1 MAETAGMDDAT
12 PEQLRARIAEL
23 ESENAR
29 LNKIRNALVE
39 RVEASSALRAAPYA
53 AFEHSVILAEQV
65 RERTEALNAALHDLK
80 HSHQALKLANE
91 EAATA
96 HQRLIDAIESIS
108 DAFALFDAD
117 KQLVLCNN
125 QYRQIWALCGVD
137 IQRGTTLA
145 RCLELAVERKLIVE
159 TQVGNEDANIYRLCD
174 GRWLQMNSRTTGDG
188 GLVALYTDITE
199 LKASEAAQRE
209 QALEQKS
216 RLLKSTVDNLS
227 QGVVLINAE
236 GRVEIWNDLFLTLCG
251 LDRVQMEDAPQ
262 FERLMDSSGVLLL
275 TPRSKDE
282 SGQPL
287 DELTQELSD
296 GRVVEIRTH
305 ALPTGGYVNTYTDIT
320 EHSRYAETLRESERW
335 IRLITDHVPALI
347 AYVGEDMRYQ
357 FTNKVYDDWY
367 GWPRGSLLGETIGR
381 VHGDA
386 QFERLKPYVERAL
399 AGESVTFEIEEANA
413 AGENRYLLKA
423 YVPNMDSQGKPV
435 GFFVMIRD
443 ITERRRTAMA
453 LQQAYQNLEQRVRE
467 RTSELTELNQQLRQE
482 IGERKAIESR
492 LREAKQ
498 EAEQANLSKTK
509 FLAAVSHD
517 LLQPL
522 NAARLFTG
530 ALLEQPMP
538 ERIAHLIGSVSNSL
552 EDVERLLSTLVDIS
566 KLDAG
571 VIQPDVS
578 AFRVNELLDN
588 IAPEYT
594 HIAKSE
600 GIHFNS
606 VSSTAVVQTD
616 PALLARILR
625 NLLSNAVRYTAP
637 GGHILLG
644 CRRRA
649 DGLEVQVCDTGSGI
663 PADQLKTIFQEFKR
677 GNNVSQDKGLGLGLA
692 IVEKIVR
699 MLGHSIEV
707 RSEPGKGSIF
717 SVLIPYGELA
727 PQHTVPQL
735 QIADVGERLRGCS
748 IWMIDNDQSICDGM
762 ATLLNGWGCRV
773 TTAVSLEQ
781 LREQVAVGTAPLDLL
796 IADYHLDNNV
806 IGVDVVREIMQQRPD
821 EPPVLMI
828 TANYS
833 NELKQQMREL
843 GYQLM
848 HKPIRPL
855 KLKTMLS
862 HLMKG

>member
-1 MAETAGMDDAT
+1 MDEQS
-12 PEQLRARIAEL
+12 PEQLRARISEL
-23 ESENAR
+23 EAENAR

-39 RVEASSALRAAPYA
+39 RVEASSGLRAEPYA

-80 HSHQALKLANE
+80 HSNQALKQANE

-117 KQLVLCNN
+117 KKLVLFNN
-125 QYRQIWALCGVD
+125 RFREIWALCGVD
-137 IQRGTTLA
+137 IQRGISLS
-145 RCLELAVERKLIVE
+145 RCLELGLERNLIVE
-159 TQVGNEDANIYRLCD
+159 TQVGQGEEANIYRLCN
-174 GRWLQMNSRTTGDG
+174 GRWMQMSSRETGDG

-209 QALEQKS
+209 QALAQKS
-216 RLLKSTVDNLS
+216 RLLQSTVDNLS
-227 QGVVLINAE
+227 QGVALVNAA
-236 GRVEIWNDLFLTLCG
+236 GRVEIWNDLFLNLTG
-251 LDRVQMEDAPQ
+251 LRSGALTDAPR
-262 FERLMDSSGVLLL
+262 FETLMSGSEVALL
-275 TPRSKDE
+275 TPRSRDE
-282 SGQPL
+282 RDEPL
-287 DELTQELSD
+287 RELTQELSD

-305 ALPTGGYVNTYTDIT
+305 PLSAGGFVNTYTDIT
-320 EHSRYAETLRESERW
+320 EHSRYAETLRESEQW
-335 IRLITDHVPALI
+335 IRLITDNVPALI
-347 AYVGEDMRYQ
+347 AYVGEDLRYQ

-381 VHGDA
+381 VHGEA
-386 QFERLKPYVERAL
+386 QFERLRPYAERAL
-399 AGESVTFEIEEANA
+399 AGESVTFEIEEPNA
-413 AGENRYLLKA
+413 VGENRYLLKA
-423 YVPNMDSQGKPV
+423 YVPNIGTQGKPV

-467 RTSELTELNQQLRQE
+467 RTSELTDLNQQLRQE
-482 IGERKAIESR
+482 IGERKTIESR
-492 LREAKQ
+492 LREAKR

-530 ALLEQPMP
+530 ALLDQPMP
-538 ERIAHLIGSVSNSL
+538 ERIGHLIGSVSNSL

-571 VIQPDVS
+571 AIKPDIS
-578 AFRVNELLDN
+578 AFNVSELLNN
-588 IAPEYT
+588 IASEYT
-594 HIAKSE
+594 HIAQSE
-600 GIHFNS
+600 GLAFDS
-606 VSSTAVVQTD
+606 VISSAVVSTD
-616 PALLARILR
+616 PALLARVVR
-625 NLLSNAVRYTAP
+625 NLLSNAVRYTEP
-637 GGHILLG
+637 GGRILLG
-644 CRRRA
+644 CRRRP
-649 DGLEVQVCDTGSGI
+649 DGLELQVLDTGSGI
-663 PADQLKTIFQEFKR
+663 PTDQLETIFQEFKR
-677 GNNVSQDKGLGLGLA
+677 GKNTGQDKGLGLGLA
-692 IVEKIVR
+692 IVEKIAR
-699 MLGHSIEV
+699 MLGHSINV
-707 RSEPGKGSIF
+707 RSQPGRGSLF
-717 SVLIPYGELA
+717 SILLPYGELA

-735 QIADVGERLRGCS
+735 QHRDFGEGLRGRH

-762 ATLLNGWGCRV
+762 STLLGGWGCETV
-773 TTAVSLEQ
+773 TALSLEH
-781 LREQVAVGTAPLDLL
+781 LREQLAVGTAPLDLL
-796 IADYHLDNNV
+796 IADYHLDNDVN
-806 IGVDVVREIMQQRPD
+806 GVDVVAEIMQQRPD
-821 EPPVLMI
+821 QPPVLMV

-862 HLMKG
+862 HLIDG

>member
-1 MAETAGMDDAT
+1 MDDAT
-12 PEQLRARIAEL
+12 PEQLRARIDEL
-23 ESENAR
+23 EAENAR
-29 LNKIRNALVE
+29 LHKIRSALID
-39 RVEASSALRAAPYA
+39 RVEASSALRTEPYA

-80 HSHQALKLANE
+80 HSNQALKRANE

-117 KQLVLCNN
+117 KHLVLFNKHF
-125 QYRQIWALCGVD
+125 REIWALCGVD

-145 RCLELAVERKLIVE
+145 RCLELAVEHKLIVE
-159 TQVGNEDANIYRLCD
+159 TQVGNEEANIYRLCD

-236 GRVEIWNDLFLTLCG
+236 GRVEIWNDLLLSLTG
-251 LDRVQMEDAPQ
+251 VKREQMKDTPLFA
-262 FERLMDSSGVLLL
+262 RLMAGLEVGLL
-275 TPRSKDE
+275 TPLTVDD
-282 SGQPL
+282 SGEPL
-287 DELTQELSD
+287 LETTQELSD
-296 GRVVEIRTH
+296 GRVIEIRTH
-305 ALPTGGYVNTYTDIT
+305 ALPSGGYVNTYTDIT

-347 AYVGEDMRYQ
+347 AYVGEDLRYQ

-386 QFERLKPYVERAL
+386 QFERLKPYAERAL

-423 YVPNMDSQGKPV
+423 YVPNMGSQGRPV

-467 RTSELTELNQQLRQE
+467 RTSELTDLNQQLRQE
-482 IGERKAIESR
+482 IGERKAIELR

-538 ERIAHLIGSVSNSL
+538 ERIGHLVGSVSNSL

-578 AFRVNELLDN
+578 AFRVRELLDN
-588 IAPEYT
+588 IAPEFT

-600 GIHFNS
+600 GIAFRS
-606 VSSTAVVQTD
+606 ISSGAVVKSD

-625 NLLSNAVRYTAP
+625 NLLSNAVRYTNP
-637 GGHILLG
+637 GGNILLG
-644 CRRRA
+644 CRRRT
-649 DGLEVQVCDTGSGI
+649 DGLEIQVCDTGSGI
-663 PADQLKTIFQEFKR
+663 PSDQLKTIFQEFKR

-692 IVEKIVR
+692 IVEKIAR
-699 MLGHSIEV
+699 MLGHRIEV
-707 RSEPGKGSIF
+707 RSEPGRGSVF

-735 QIADVGERLRGCS
+735 QIADIGERLCGCN

-762 ATLLNGWGCRV
+762 ATLLNGWGCKV
-773 TTAVSLEQ
+773 TTALSLEQ
-781 LREQVAVGTAPLDLL
+781 LREQVAVGTEPLDLL

-806 IGVDVVREIMQQRPD
+806 IGVDVVREIMRQRPD

-833 NELKQQMREL
+833 SELKQQMREL

-862 HLMKG
+862 HLVQ

>member
-1 MAETAGMDDAT
+1 MDEQS
-12 PEQLRARIAEL
+12 PEQLRARISEL
-23 ESENAR
+23 EAENAR

-39 RVEASSALRAAPYA
+39 RVEASSGLRAEPYA

-80 HSHQALKLANE
+80 HSNQALKQANE

-117 KQLVLCNN
+117 KKLVLFNN
-125 QYRQIWALCGVD
+125 RFREIWALCGVD
-137 IQRGTTLA
+137 IQRGISLS
-145 RCLELAVERKLIVE
+145 RCLELGLERNLIVE
-159 TQVGNEDANIYRLCD
+159 TQVGQGEEANIYRLCN
-174 GRWLQMNSRTTGDG
+174 GRWMQMSSRETGDG

-209 QALEQKS
+209 QALAQKS
-216 RLLKSTVDNLS
+216 RLLQSTVDNLS
-227 QGVVLINAE
+227 QGVALVNAA
-236 GRVEIWNDLFLTLCG
+236 GRVEIWNDLFLNLTG
-251 LDRVQMEDAPQ
+251 LRSGALTDAPR
-262 FERLMDSSGVLLL
+262 FETLMSGSEVALL
-275 TPRSKDE
+275 TPRSRDE
-282 SGQPL
+282 QDQPL
-287 DELTQELSD
+287 RELTQELSD

-305 ALPTGGYVNTYTDIT
+305 PLSAGGFVNTYTDIT
-320 EHSRYAETLRESERW
+320 EHSRYAETLRESEQW
-335 IRLITDHVPALI
+335 IRLITDNVPALI
-347 AYVGEDMRYQ
+347 AYVGEDLRYQ

-381 VHGDA
+381 VHGEA
-386 QFERLKPYVERAL
+386 QFERLRPYAERAL
-399 AGESVTFEIEEANA
+399 AGESVTFEIEEPNA
-413 AGENRYLLKA
+413 VGENRYLLKA
-423 YVPNMDSQGKPV
+423 YVPNIGTQGKPV

-467 RTSELTELNQQLRQE
+467 RTSELTDLNQQLRQE
-482 IGERKAIESR
+482 IGERKTIESR
-492 LREAKQ
+492 LREAKR

-530 ALLEQPMP
+530 ALLDQPMP
-538 ERIAHLIGSVSNSL
+538 ERIGHLIGSVSNSL

-571 VIQPDVS
+571 AIKPDIS
-578 AFRVNELLDN
+578 AFNVSELLNN
-588 IAPEYT
+588 IASEYT
-594 HIAKSE
+594 HIAQSE
-600 GIHFNS
+600 GLAFDS
-606 VSSTAVVQTD
+606 VISSAVVSTD
-616 PALLARILR
+616 PALLARVVR
-625 NLLSNAVRYTAP
+625 NLLSNAVRYTDP
-637 GGHILLG
+637 GGRILLG
-644 CRRRA
+644 CRRRP
-649 DGLEVQVCDTGSGI
+649 DGLELQVLDTGSGI
-663 PADQLKTIFQEFKR
+663 PTDQLETIFQEFKR
-677 GNNVSQDKGLGLGLA
+677 GKNTGQDKGLGLGLA
-692 IVEKIVR
+692 IVEKIAR
-699 MLGHSIEV
+699 MLGHSINV
-707 RSEPGKGSIF
+707 LSQPGRGSLF
-717 SVLIPYGELA
+717 SILLPYGELA

-735 QIADVGERLRGCS
+735 QHRDFGEGLRGRH

-762 ATLLNGWGCRV
+762 STLLGGWGCETV
-773 TTAVSLEQ
+773 TALSLEH
-781 LREQVAVGTAPLDLL
+781 LREQLAVGTAPLDLL
-796 IADYHLDNNV
+796 IADYHLDNDVN
-806 IGVDVVREIMQQRPD
+806 GVDVVAEIMQQRPD
-821 EPPVLMI
+821 QPPVLMV

-862 HLMKG
+862 HLIDG